1 MKKIKSFFGK
11 VFNFKKDGKVNVAKS
26 VSFVVA
32 LVVLITVVTIVAFG
46 GSGNQEKKLN
56 AKLEELGTSF
66 YEEFYYDQLGDTQEE
81 KEAVLKKFTDKGI
94 KIDLDNL
101 LRLNSESSDE
111 IKALFV
117 NKKTGSSCDSKNTKV
132 IMYPKE
138 KYGKKDYKLE
148 TKLVCGFDKNEEKVE
163 TIK

>member
-101 LRLNSESSDE
+101 LRLNEQENNDV
-111 IKALFV
+111 KKLTKT
-117 NKKTGSSCDSKNTKV
+117 NKKKV
-132 IMYPKE
+132 K
-138 KYGKKDYKLE
+138 
-148 TKLVCGFDKNEEKVE
+148 
-163 TIK
+163 